1 MRTYKNY
8 KEDIIVENEEIGI
21 DLNEEEADTEI
32 IVEVEKPKKSIKK
45 KLLIA
50 GGVVI
55 GLVLGA
61 IVLGSKKQTIAEE
74 RLEESDDEDGE
85 DTETKTEDETK

>member
-1 MRTYKNY
+1 
-8 KEDIIVENEEIGI
+8 VENEEIGI

>member
-1 MRTYKNY
+1 M
-8 KEDIIVENEEIGI
+8 ENEEIGI

-61 IVLGSKKQTIAEE
+61 IVLGSKEQTIAEE

>member
-1 MRTYKNY
+1 M
-8 KEDIIVENEEIGI
+8 ENEEIGI
-21 DLNEEEADTEI
+21 DLNEEEADTET

>member
-1 MRTYKNY
+1 M
-8 KEDIIVENEEIGI
+8 ENEEIGI

>member
-1 MRTYKNY
+1 M
-8 KEDIIVENEEIGI
+8 ENEEIGI
-21 DLNEEEADTEI
+21 DLNEEEADTET

-61 IVLGSKKQTIAEE
+61 IVLGSKEQTIAEE

>member
-1 MRTYKNY
+1 M
-8 KEDIIVENEEIGI
+8 ENEEIGI

-61 IVLGSKKQTIAEE
+61 IVIGSKKQTIAEE

>member
-1 MRTYKNY
+1 M
-8 KEDIIVENEEIGI
+8 ENEEIGI

-32 IVEVEKPKKSIKK
+32 IVEEKPKKSIKK

-55 GLVLGA
+55 GLVPG
-61 IVLGSKKQTIAEE
+61 GNSPWKQ
-74 RLEESDDEDGE
+74 
-85 DTETKTEDETK
+85 ETNHRRRATGRSLMMRMVKTPKRKTEDETK